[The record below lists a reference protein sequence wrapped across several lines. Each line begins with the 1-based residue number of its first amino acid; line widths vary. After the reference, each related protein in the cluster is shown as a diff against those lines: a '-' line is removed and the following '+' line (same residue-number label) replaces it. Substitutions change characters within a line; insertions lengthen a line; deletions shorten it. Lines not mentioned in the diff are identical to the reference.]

1 MSQPGGAGESKA
13 QITAAILQ
21 EAYIHGCQN
30 NNELSPDSL
39 KSLGWENSVIVRV
52 LNIFTE
58 KRLCSVKKNKS
69 SGLLSSTNNKVV
81 FQLRTE
87 EVACKLNKL
96 SNEEYL
102 VFCSIEDA
110 GNQGIWTA
118 DIRKNTGLQTHVVQR
133 AVKVLCNDWNLIR
146 PVKSIHVKNRKVYI
160 LASLEPSKE
169 LSGGTFYENGE
180 FDMAFVDSIKEKI
193 ISFIDSKRK
202 STLQEILEFINYDI
216 NMDSSSARKNISLSD
231 LQSVINMLI
240 VELKILCVKGGSSN
254 SNEIFFMCLKW
265 PESLSVTPEA
275 EDVPCLACPVFETC
289 SWSFESQILPCP
301 QLCKYID
308 YSLNNCKP
316 LLPQ

>member
-1 MSQPGGAGESKA
+1 MSQAGGGEGGTK
-13 QITAAILQ
+13 ITSAILQ

-30 NNELSPDSL
+30 NNEISPDSL
-39 KSLGWENSVIVRV
+39 KSLGWDNSVIVRV

-58 KRLCSVKKNKS
+58 KRLCSVKKIRT
-69 SGLLSSTNNKVV
+69 SGLLDPSKNKVV

-96 SNEEYL
+96 TQEEYL

-133 AVKVLCNDWNLIR
+133 AVKVLCSDWNLIR

-180 FDMAFVDSIKEKI
+180 FDMNFVDSIKEKI
-193 ISFIDSKRK
+193 IAFIDSKRK
-202 STLQEILEFINYDI
+202 CSIQEILEFVNYDMNI
-216 NMDSSSARKNISLSD
+216 DTSSARKNISISD
-231 LQSVINMLI
+231 LQSVINILI
-240 VELKILCVKGGSSN
+240 VELKIFCIRGGNAN
-254 SNEIFFMCLKW
+254 SNETLFMCLKW
-265 PESLSVTPEA
+265 PESISITSEA
-275 EDVPCLACPVFETC
+275 EDVPCVACPVFNSC
-289 SWSFESQILPCP
+289 SWLSESEILPCP

-308 YSLNNCKP
+308 YSLNSCTEP
-316 LLPQ
+316 LPPL